1 MSAALERE
9 LRDLWNRR
17 VELDGDGL
25 TRLYQLVTA
34 RLRSARCPELVGLEG
49 DADEYI
55 HDFFILKA
63 MDNPV
68 SAIKHAN
75 VLVTYFRRFLR
86 DRLQQRAPARA
97 WTPRDEETHQD
108 PLDCL
113 EAPDDG
119 LAAAVLALS
128 EATGLD
134 ETALGEAASRFL
146 DSLDDWA
153 RDYLAL
159 GFCPDRG
166 VPLATL
172 AKARRIASYHYKAQK
187 LGITRQKGQTWQGYG
202 ETRIGAWLGS
212 LGLELDPAQAAL
224 IATALKILCW
234 QALRQQD
241 THNRET
247 PP

>member
-1 MSAALERE
+1 MSATLEKE

-17 VELDGDGL
+17 ADLDADGL

-34 RLRSARCPELVGLEG
+34 RLRSARCPELAALDG
-49 DADEYI
+49 DGDEHI
-55 HDFFILKA
+55 HDFFVLKA

-68 SAIKHAN
+68 GAIEHAN

-86 DRLQQRAPARA
+86 DRLQRNATAGGRID
-97 WTPRDEETHQD
+97 RDDETQWNL
-108 PLDCL
+108 PDCL

-119 LAAAVLALS
+119 LAAALLDLS

-134 ETALGEAASRFL
+134 ETALGDAAGRFL

-159 GFCPDRG
+159 SFCPDRG
-166 VPLATL
+166 LPLVTL

-187 LGITRQKGQTWQGYG
+187 LGITWQKGQTWQGYR
-202 ETRIGAWLGS
+202 ETRIGAWLCS
-212 LGLELDPAQAAL
+212 LGLEPEPAQAAL

-241 THNRET
+241 AYDQEAS
-247 PP
+247 P